1 MLSALLCQPGAQV
14 CFYDCAATTGNIR
27 GVTNNAGTI
36 GSGGQR
42 PGEVSADVMPSTT
55 NQGGGVRPSQ
65 VVTHPSSRRN
75 WP

>member
-1 MLSALLCQPGAQV
+1 MLWALLRRAGADV
-14 CFYDCAATTGNIR
+14 SFCVRAATTGNIR
-27 GVTNNAGTI
+27 GVTNNAGTT

-65 VVTHPSSRRN
+65 VTHPSIPRN